1 MSGDIGQWLEGLG
14 LGQYAEVFFEN
25 AIDLEVLPDLDDADL
40 EKLGVLM
47 GHRKRVLRAIAVLSE
62 DETQETDPEP
72 RDEHGSAR
80 STGEAERRQLTVMF
94 CDLVGSTALSTKLDP
109 EDLREILRAY
119 QDACA
124 KVITQYDGYV
134 AKYMGDGVL
143 VYFGYP
149 QAHENDAER
158 AARAGLD
165 VIAAVTALG
174 PGTALTGALDLAVRV
189 GIDTGLVVVGDI
201 VGEDAAEEASVV
213 GETPNVAAR
222 LQALAGPNEVV
233 IGALTRDLVGDAF
246 TFDDLGGHHLKG
258 ITEPVHAWRVLGEDA
273 GEGREE
279 VWRVGGGLPLVG
291 RREELGLLV
300 RSWEASKEGH
310 GQAVLIQGEAGI
322 GKSRLIEAL
331 REQVSA
337 EGYTW
342 VANRCS
348 PYHTNS
354 TLYPVIE
361 HLKRVME
368 WKPEDSAEE
377 RFEKLEAALGS
388 QSLPL
393 AEAVPLYA
401 ELMSVPVPE
410 GRYQTLAL
418 SADQKRE
425 QTLDALA
432 GWLLEAAEQRP
443 VLQVWEDLH
452 WADPTT
458 LELLGL
464 YIEQSPTVSMLDV
477 LTYRSEFVPPWTM
490 RSHMTPITL
499 NRLERPEA
507 EALIGHQAGGKEM
520 PLEVV
525 QHIVDKA
532 DGVPLYVEEL
542 TKTILDTNYLNE
554 EADRYTLTGPLSEV
568 AIPASL
574 QDSLMARLDRLPT
587 LREVAQIGAVLGR
600 EFAYEMLRAVARLEE
615 SQLQSGLEQLVADE
629 LLYQRGRFPRSK
641 YIFKHALIQDAA
653 YESLLLARRRTI
665 HASILAALEA
675 AHRTNLGEV
684 VELLAHHS
692 QRGELW
698 DKAVTYLCQAGAK
711 AYGHSASRESQAYYE
726 QALNIL
732 EALPENDST
741 LEQAFDIRLEL
752 RPVLNQLGEPR
763 RMLERLREA
772 ESLAARLNDNHRRG
786 LVCALITIAHSQL
799 GELDEALK
807 FGTLG
812 LEIAGHIGDL
822 KLRILA
828 TSYLGLVHYYRGEY
842 EPVIQLATK
851 NLEALPANWVYE
863 YLGASAPASVY
874 DRSWLIQ
881 SLAQVGRFADAIA
894 YEAEVLRIAE
904 PTQHPFTIGQA
915 HRAAVTL
922 HVLKGDWAR
931 ARSLNEHWISVARAG
946 NVLIQLPWAISSSAW
961 VLAQLGE
968 ASDALD
974 RLREGEVLLA
984 RQASRELV
992 VTSGWDYHALGR
1004 AHLLLGRL
1012 DDAQRLCELAVE
1024 YSSHQHAYT
1033 AHGIHLLGDIATH
1046 PDRFDAECGEA
1057 HYRKALTL
1065 AEMQG
1070 MRPLVAHCRLGLWKV
1085 YRRMG
1090 KNEEAEE
1097 HYATA
1102 TAMYHEMDMRF
1113 WEKRAE
1119 AEIATPA

>member
-1 MSGDIGQWLEGLG
+1 MAGDVRAWLESLELG
-14 LGQYAEVFFEN
+14 KYTEIFAEN
-25 AIDLEVLPDLDDADL
+25 DIDFRALPHLDRDDLK
-40 EKLGVLM
+40 ELGVSL
-47 GHRKRVLRAIAVLSE
+47 GHRKVILAAIKAL
-62 DETQETDPEP
+62 DDTQETEEAALP
-72 RDEHGSAR
+72 RSSPPAGSATAV
-80 STGEAERRQLTVMF
+80 TGEAERRQLTVMF

-109 EDLREILRAY
+109 EDLREVLRAY

-124 KVITQYDGYV
+124 KVIAQYDGYI

-149 QAHENDAER
+149 QAHGNDAER

-165 VIAAVTALG
+165 LVAAVTGLG
-174 PGTALTGALDLAVRV
+174 PGKAPAGNLDLAVRV

-213 GETPNVAAR
+213 GKTPNVAAR
-222 LQALAGPNEVV
+222 LQALAQPGEVL
-233 IGALTRDLVGDAF
+233 IGTMTRNLIGEAF
-246 TFDDLGGHHLKG
+246 TFDDLGEHQLKG
-258 ITEPVHAWRVLGEDA
+258 IAEPVHAWRVLGE
-273 GEGREE
+273 GRDEI
-279 VWRVGGGLPLVG
+279 WRVGRGLPLVG

-322 GKSRLIEAL
+322 GKSRLVEAL
-331 REQVSA
+331 REQVA
-337 EGYTW
+337 GEDYVW
-342 VANRCS
+342 VTVRCS
-348 PYHTNS
+348 PYHANS

-361 HLKRVME
+361 HLKRVMG

-377 RFEKLEAALGS
+377 RFEKLEVALGS

-393 AEAVPLYA
+393 KEAVPLYA
-401 ELMSVPVPE
+401 ELMAVPVPE
-410 GRYQTLAL
+410 SRYQALTLN
-418 SADQKRE
+418 ADQKRE

-432 GWLLEAAEQRP
+432 GWLLEEAEQRP

-464 YIEQSPTVSMLDV
+464 YVEQSPTVSMLDV
-477 LTYRSEFVPPWTM
+477 LTYRPEFVPPWTM

-507 EALIGHQAGGKEM
+507 EALIEHQAGGKEV
-520 PLEVV
+520 PPEVV
-525 QHIVDKA
+525 RHIVDKA

-554 EADRYTLTGPLSEV
+554 EADRYTLNRPLSEV
-568 AIPASL
+568 AIPTSL

-600 EFAYEMLRAVARLEE
+600 EFAYELLRVVAGLEE
-615 SQLQSGLEQLVADE
+615 PQLQSGLEQLVADE
-629 LLYQRGRFPRSK
+629 LLYQRGRFPRSR

-692 QRGELW
+692 QRCGLW

-711 AYGHSASRESQAYYE
+711 AYAHSASRESQAYYE
-726 QALNIL
+726 QALSIL
-732 EALPENDST
+732 EALPENDSI

-772 ESLAARLNDNHRRG
+772 ESIAARLNDDRRRG

-812 LEIAGHIGDL
+812 LEIAGNLGDL

-828 TSYLGLVHYYRGEY
+828 TSYLELVHYYRGEY
-842 EPVIQLATK
+842 DMVIQLATE
-851 NLEALPANWVYE
+851 NLDALPANWIYE
-863 YLGASAPASVY
+863 FLGASAPASVY

-881 SLAQVGRFADAIA
+881 SLAQVGKFADALA
-894 YEAEVLRIAE
+894 HEADVLRIAE
-904 PTQHPFTIGQA
+904 PTDHPFTIGQA

-922 HVLKGDWAR
+922 HVLKGDWTR
-931 ARSLNEHWISVARAG
+931 AHSLNEHWILVARTG
-946 NVLIQLPWAISSSAW
+946 NVFIQLPWAISSSAW

-968 ASDALD
+968 ASAALE
-974 RLREGEVLLA
+974 RLREGEILLE

-1012 DDAQRLCELAVE
+1012 DDAQRLCELAMK
-1024 YSSHQHAYT
+1024 YSSHQHAYE
-1033 AHGIHLLGDIATH
+1033 AHGLHLLGDIATH
-1046 PDRFDAECGEA
+1046 PDRFDADFAEA
-1057 HYRKALTL
+1057 HYLKALAI
-1065 AEMQG
+1065 AEKQG

-1090 KNEEAEE
+1090 KNEEADDL
-1097 HYATA
+1097 YATA
-1102 TAMYHEMDMRF
+1102 SAMYHEMDMRF
-1113 WEKRAE
+1113 WEKRAKV
-1119 AEIATPA
+1119 EIAMPA